1 MVLLEMARV
10 LMTSG
15 DLAGAL
21 SRLQRAAELMPD
33 APQVHYQLGI
43 LYRRMGREDEAT
55 GQLTSFRQ
63 LQAEQVRQSGAP
75 VKTSP

>member
-10 LMTSG
+10 LITGG

-21 SRLQRAAELMPD
+21 SRLERAAELMPD

-43 LYRRMGREDEAT
+43 LYRRMGREEEAARR
-55 GQLTSFRQ
+55 LSLFRQ
-63 LQAEQVRQSGAP
+63 LQADQVRQSGAP
-75 VKTSP
+75 VNTSP